1 MREIRIHDTL
11 TNSVRPLE
19 PRDPG
24 KVGIYACGPTVYGR
38 IHVGNARP
46 YVVFSLLK
54 RFLEHEG
61 YDATLVIN
69 ITDVNDKIYAAAED
83 RGISSEEL
91 AREMTQAYVDDTDG
105 LGLGRPDAEPKAA
118 ETVGPIVDLIGAL
131 VEEEAAY
138 AAAGDVYFRVAAF
151 PEYGKLSNR
160 AIEDMQQ
167 GEDDADRAGIKE
179 TPQDFA
185 LWKGRKE
192 GEDTSWPSPWGE
204 GRPGWHIE
212 CSAMAEEILGVDFD
226 IHGGG
231 ADLIFPHHENEIAQT
246 EAARHKPLAR
256 LWMHNGMVRLEGE
269 KMAKSVG
276 NIRLLHE
283 ALEAAGRDTLVMY
296 FVGGHYRQPLVYNE
310 DALADAKGAVER
322 VRDFALRLDPE
333 AGVPDVAADYEERFY
348 AALADDFNTPAAR
361 AALFDW
367 IGEANRRIDSG
378 EQIGPGPLPE
388 MLRVIGLENLLDA
401 EENPD
406 AEALALLAER
416 ENARKSKDFGKAD
429 ELRDELERLGWVI
442 RDTPDGPQLVRR
454 R

>member
-1 MREIRIHDTL
+1 VREIRIHDTL

-38 IHVGNARP
+38 VHVGNARP

-69 ITDVNDKIYAAAED
+69 ITDVNDKIYAAAEE

-118 ETVGPIVDLIGAL
+118 ETVGPIVELIGSL
-131 VEEEAAY
+131 VDQEAAY

-212 CSAMAEEILGVDFD
+212 CSAMAEELLGVDFD

-333 AGVPDVAADYEERFY
+333 AGVPEVAAEYEERFY

-378 EQIGPGPLPE
+378 ERIGPGPLPE

-401 EENPD
+401 EEKPD
-406 AEALALLAER
+406 AGALALLGER

-429 ELRDELERLGWVI
+429 ELRDELDRLGWVI
-442 RDTPDGPQLVRR
+442 RDTPDGPQLVRQR
-454 R
+454 